1 MDGLVLDRAAASV
14 FHPHNAAARERWR
27 ARKLAARSRDAA
39 QLLVEVRDP
48 YALTPAEHEALVER
62 CVRANMA
69 IYASERA
76 AQDPAAALAIARQIG
91 LASPQREARAESVG
105 MAWVPWHTQG
115 CRARLLHC
123 LRAPQEGG
131 ELALMDAELACL
143 MLHDEGR
150 VFVEALMQP
159 DACTTRAGE
168 ASSVFAIERATGDL
182 SMRFSA
188 RRGEVAWKRDAV
200 VAEAAARLGRLL
212 ERDAS
217 CVLRFCLEPG
227 MGLVCNDVLQRRA
240 MSAGTPGLA
249 LRATFDDRIGGTEG
263 AWRRLVD

>member
-1 MDGLVLDRAAASV
+1 MDGLVTDRAAGSV

-27 ARKLAARSRDAA
+27 ARKLAARPRDAA
-39 QLLVEVRDP
+39 ELVVQVRDP
-48 YALTPAEHEALVER
+48 HALTRAEREALLAR

-76 AQDPAAALAIARQIG
+76 AQGPAAALAIARQLG
-91 LASPQREARAESVG
+91 LASPQREARAESGGV
-105 MAWVPWHTQG
+105 AWIPWHTQG

-131 ELALMDAELACL
+131 ELALMDPELACL

-159 DACTTRAGE
+159 DAFVTRAGE
-168 ASSVFAIERATGDL
+168 ASSVFAIARATGDL

-200 VAEAAARLGRLL
+200 VSEAAARLARLL

-217 CVLRFCLEPG
+217 CVLRLRLEPG
-227 MGLVCNDVLQRRA
+227 MGLVCNDVLQMRA
-240 MSAGTPGLA
+240 MSAGAPDLA
-249 LRATFDDRIGGTEG
+249 LHATFDDRIGGTQV
-263 AWRRLVD
+263 AWRRLLD